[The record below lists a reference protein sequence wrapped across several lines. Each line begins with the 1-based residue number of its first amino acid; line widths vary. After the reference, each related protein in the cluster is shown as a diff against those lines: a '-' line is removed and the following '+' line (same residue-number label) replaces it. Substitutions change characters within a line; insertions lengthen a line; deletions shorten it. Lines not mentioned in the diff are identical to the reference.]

1 MHHRDGGPD
10 PTELLDSAQPV
21 IHRPTGACHTSR
33 HHPSQPVMGGGLAA
47 HEHGPDVQKN
57 QKRRDRGERHNH
69 GNQD

>member
-1 MHHRDGGPD
+1 MM
-10 PTELLDSAQPV
+10 
-21 IHRPTGACHTSR
+21 
-33 HHPSQPVMGGGLAA
+33 PVMGGGLAA